1 MFYPDQFISCPNC
14 PNSVAPYFVEK
25 GGYLLDNSTS
35 SCNFCGT
42 ANSNSFLADM
52 NLNFEIRWRN
62 FGVGVLCL
70 PRGSLRSGRRLD
82 ELSSSLAGIYNEI
95 KSE

>member
-1 MFYPDQFISCPNC
+1 MFYPDQFISCSNC
-14 PNSVAPYFVEK
+14 PNSVVPYIVEK

-35 SCNFCGT
+35 SCSFCGT

-52 NLNFEIRWRN
+52 NLSFEIRWRN

-70 PRGSLRSGRRLD
+70 QEEASGVDAILTSFRLPLL
-82 ELSSSLAGIYNEI
+82 EYIMR
-95 KSE
+95 